1 MTPDWTIYEC
11 AYIIGFLCAI
21 FVIMA
26 LGYGAWLLGKWMLD
40 KAIEHSMKPKLPKK
54 TKWIKSRFT
63 FIQQLKWDYRNY
75 MAYKDYAKKQRGR
88 RNHD

>member
-1 MTPDWTIYEC
+1 
-11 AYIIGFLCAI
+11 
-21 FVIMA
+21 MA
-26 LGYGAWLLGKWMLD
+26 VAWGAWVLLKWGLD
-40 KAIEHSMKPKLPKK
+40 KAIEISARPKLPKK

>member
-11 AYIIGFLCAI
+11 AYIVGFLCAI

-26 LGYGAWLLGKWMLD
+26 LGYGAWVLGKWVLD
-40 KAIEHSMKPKLPKK
+40 KAIEISTRPKLPKK
-54 TKWIKSRFT
+54 TKWIKSNYT
-63 FIQQLKWDYRNY
+63 LIQQLKWDYRNY

-88 RNHD
+88 RS